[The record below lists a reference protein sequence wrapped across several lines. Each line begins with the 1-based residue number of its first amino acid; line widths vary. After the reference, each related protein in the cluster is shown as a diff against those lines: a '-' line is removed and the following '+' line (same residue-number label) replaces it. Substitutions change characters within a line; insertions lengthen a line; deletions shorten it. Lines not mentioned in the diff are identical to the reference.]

1 MGAGHWDHLPQPLRQ
16 RCAGIGIQNVELGSS
31 NRLIWMNESR
41 KLALWSLQE
50 LSFTN
55 LLPLYSVQVSQ
66 RVNKRVVTDIKI
78 VGGGWGSHPPLSF
91 KIDFGDL

>member
-16 RCAGIGIQNVELGSS
+16 RCAGIGIQNVKLGSS
-31 NRLIWMNESR
+31 NKLIWMNESR
-41 KLALWSLQE
+41 KLALWSFQE

-66 RVNKRVVTDIKI
+66 RVKRVVTDIYFFL
-78 VGGGWGSHPPLSF
+78 GGGVGEPPTPL
-91 KIDFGDL
+91 L